1 MTDFIDLPIPE
12 IDPDALGP
20 NVGERFPDVVLPDQH
35 GNMINLHEHRGGRK
49 ALFVNGN
56 FTTRI
61 DQLSEAES
69 RQVLDLL
76 FGHVQDPVFQCRFRW
91 TDGTLTLWDNRCLQH
106 YAVPDYDGRRVMHRL
121 TISGDRPV

>member
-1 MTDFIDLPIPE
+1 MKKRYPPE
-12 IDPDALGP
+12 HHP
-20 NVGERFPDVVLPDQH
+20 VVRTHPVT
-35 GNMINLHEHRGGRK
+35 GRK

-69 RQVLDLL
+69 RKVLDLL
-76 FGHVQDPVFQCRFRW
+76 FGHVQDPAFQCRFRW

-106 YAVPDYDGRRVMHRL
+106 YAVPDYDGRRIMHRL